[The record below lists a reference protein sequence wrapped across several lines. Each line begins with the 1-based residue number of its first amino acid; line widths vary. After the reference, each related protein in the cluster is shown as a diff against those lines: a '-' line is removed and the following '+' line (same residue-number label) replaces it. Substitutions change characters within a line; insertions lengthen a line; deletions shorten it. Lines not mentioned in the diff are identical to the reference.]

1 MVTKCI
7 EEIYDALAEHLLPT
21 AAVTSNPNL
30 KHIVG
35 LAGPPVAV
43 KPPDVVVVF
52 PMDGFHLY
60 CSQLDAMEGSVYV
73 PSFDHGAGDPES
85 LQMLLDDDEGFKRN
99 WKKLGKKDWDF
110 GKIHVVEK
118 ETGQENMGQKGLRP
132 QSCVTIPLA
141 T

>member
-35 LAGPPVAV
+35 LASPPVAV
-43 KPPDVVVVF
+43 KPPDVVVF

-60 CSQLDAMEGSVYV
+60 CSQLDAMERKRMLEGEGSVYV
-73 PSFDHGAGDPES
+73 PSFDHGAGDPVEDDIYIS
-85 LQMLLDDDEGFKRN
+85 LQFIEVDIDKAMQRVLNR
-99 WKKLGKKDWDF
+99 LGQ
-110 GKIHVVEK
+110 
-118 ETGQENMGQKGLRP
+118 TAM
-132 QSCVTIPLA
+132 
-141 T
+141 